1 MNAQGWIAREQIL
14 GEEARARCGLAVVQS
29 LGSCMCPWGCTVHVG
44 GTVGRQLMTAQAA
57 PMVCCAPTLPLP
69 SAVRAAACLES
80 LCGSRRTPP
89 TRPPSSCCC
98 QTCRTAWPPPHRS
111 GGAAWRQLVP
121 HGVICSS
128 IAFTTLPA
136 VGPCPSLESSVL
148 TLCLLNALFL
158 VCHLPVL
165 FCHSQAQQWSEE
177 DRADGELLKAAWPR
191 LR

>member
-1 MNAQGWIAREQIL
+1 MRPGCRSVL
-14 GEEARARCGLAVVQS
+14 GQL
-29 LGSCMCPWGCTVHVG
+29 HVSVGMHCACWRHG
-44 GTVGRQLMTAQAA
+44 GTSADDSSG
-57 PMVCCAPTLPLP
+57 CAHGLPLP

-136 VGPCPSLESSVL
+136 VGPCPSLQSSVL